1 MAQSRNRSVGSIKQ
15 ELVKKSQEAA
25 LSAVQIFNNP
35 SITFK
40 SETYC
45 VLMIIAWTYLL
56 HAFYRSKGVEYRYY
70 EKKAQRK
77 IFDRTKKGAYKYW
90 ELERCLDEKLC
101 PVDPSTKN
109 NLKFLIGLR
118 HEIEHQMTM
127 RLDDLLSARFQAC
140 CLNFNEYIKKLFGD
154 RYALDSY
161 LNFSLQLASITP
173 EQVDLLRD
181 KKGLPK
187 NIESFILDF
196 DEALSD
202 HEYSDPKYAYR
213 ILFVPK
219 TANRK
224 GQADRVVEFVK
235 ADSEISKSIN
245 HEYAIIKETEKKK
258 YRPGKIVDI
267 MQGLGYDLF
276 KMHQHTVLWQ
286 RLKAKEDSKGYGTS
300 VEGAWY
306 WYESWLD
313 VVKAHCKENP
323 RRYQS

>member
-1 MAQSRNRSVGSIKQ
+1 MPQARKRSVGSIKQ
-15 ELVKKSQEAA
+15 ELIKKSQEAA

-45 VLMIIAWTYLL
+45 VLMIVAWTYLL
-56 HAFYRSKGVEYRYY
+56 HAYYRSKSIEYRYF
-70 EKKAQRK
+70 EQRNQRK
-77 IFDRTKKGAYKYW
+77 VFDRTKNGAYKYW
-90 ELERCLDEKLC
+90 ELERCLNDREC
-101 PVDPSTKN
+101 PIDHATKT

-140 CLNFNEYIKKLFGD
+140 CLNFNEYIKNLFGD
-154 RYALDSY
+154 KFALDSY

-173 EQVDLLRD
+173 EQVDLLQD

-187 NIESFILDF
+187 NIESYIMDF
-196 DEALSD
+196 DEALSQQ
-202 HEYSDPKYAYR
+202 EYGDPKYAYR

-235 ADSEISKSIN
+235 ADSEVSKSIN
-245 HEYAIIKETEKKK
+245 HEYALIKETEKKK
-258 YRPGKIVDI
+258 YLPGKIVEI
-267 MQGLGYDLF
+267 MQEQGYDLF
-276 KMHQHTVLWQ
+276 KMYQHTVLWK
-286 RLKAKEDSKGYGTS
+286 RLKAKDESKGYGKLI
-300 VEGAWY
+300 EGTWY
-306 WYESWLD
+306 WYQLWLD
-313 VVKAHCKENP
+313 AVNLHCKENP